1 MNKLDY
7 AQFEYEQYEP
17 SLFRNVLVNLANESY
32 NAYAKGLIK
41 NRQYGSEV
49 LAGVE
54 EVAKY
59 FNDRCTIGQRMDVN
73 YDTIIDDLMLYV
85 DENNAKLCSWALL
98 K

>member
-85 DENNAKLCSWALL
+85 DENNAKLCSWALI
-98 K
+98 

>member
-7 AQFEYEQYEP
+7 AQFEYKQYEP
-17 SLFRNVLVNLANESY
+17 STFRNVLVNLANESY
-32 NAYAKGLIK
+32 NAYTKGLIK

-85 DENNAKLCSWALL
+85 DENNAKLASWALV

>member
-1 MNKLDY
+1 MNTLDY

-17 SLFRNVLVNLANESY
+17 STFRNELVNLANESY
-32 NAYAKGLIK
+32 KAYAMGLIQ

-59 FNDRCTIGQRMDVN
+59 FNDRCNVSQRMDFN

-85 DENNAKLCSWALL
+85 DENNAELCSLALV